1 MYVCS
6 LCLGATGEVQAAQGS
21 RNTWPQPQLSPD
33 MAQPAMDQFLAAAFK
48 YTSSAVSRYAGR
60 CLSKIAAVTY
70 PILSSYR

>member
-1 MYVCS
+1 MFTLFRS
-6 LCLGATGEVQAAQGS
+6 NGGGASSARVAEHMA
-21 RNTWPQPQLSPD
+21 QPQLSPD